1 MIGIVKR
8 NLSPLVSFDLYLEHY
23 HGLVGSLRK
32 EMDVEQIS
40 QSIGENLENNI
51 QTILKQENYDAL
63 VVTGLDQT
71 IVWVNQGFT
80 EMTGFHKNFALGKKP
95 SFLQGE
101 KTSKAT
107 VRDIGKQ
114 LKTKQ
119 CYTGSITNYRKNG
132 ETYQCEIKI
141 LPLYN
146 SNKELTHFIALERES
161 KAA

>member
-1 MIGIVKR
+1 MIGITKR

-23 HGLVGSLRK
+23 HRLVNNLKK
-32 EMDVEQIS
+32 EMDLKQMS
-40 QSIGENLENNI
+40 YAIGAPIGPEI
-51 QTILKQENYDAL
+51 QVILKQENYDAL
-63 VVTGLDQT
+63 VVTALDQN

-80 EMTGFHKNFALGKKP
+80 EMTGYNKKFALGKRP

-101 KTSKAT
+101 KTSKST
-107 VRDIGKQ
+107 VRDISEQ
-114 LKTKQ
+114 LKSSQ

-132 ETYQCEIKI
+132 ETYRCEIKI

-146 SNKELTHFIALERES
+146 SNNELTHFMALERES

>member
-1 MIGIVKR
+1 MIGIKNR

-23 HGLVGSLRK
+23 HQLINNLKK
-32 EMDVEQIS
+32 EVDLKQMSHAIREHV
-40 QSIGENLENNI
+40 NNET
-51 QTILKQENYDAL
+51 QAILKEENYDAL
-63 VVTGLDQT
+63 VVTSFDQT

-80 EMTGFHKNFALGKKP
+80 EMTGYNKNFALGKKP
-95 SFLQGE
+95 SFLQGD
-101 KTSKAT
+101 KTSKTT
-107 VRDIGKQ
+107 VQDIGKQ
-114 LKTKQ
+114 LKNKQ
-119 CYTGSITNYRKNG
+119 CYTGAITNYRKNG